1 MSFINKI
8 HDFFALGF
16 HSSCHCTV
24 AMSCWDSI
32 DIRIWREKY
41 FNSYRFYKA
50 PPSLVQSPFLFH
62 NLPTQADVPFS
73 VFIFLLQQSQGVASL
88 LRFIKK
94 KNKWQGEKEMH
105 PLSQIKFSACGRN
118 YWREIPASSVMK
130 HTPSS
135 SNRRKSKVNLL
146 PKSSKGCNPSTVQ
159 DFFFFQEI
167 IEA

>member
-32 DIRIWREKY
+32 DIRIWKGKY

-73 VFIFLLQQSQGVASL
+73 VFIFLLQWSQGVASL

-94 KNKWQGEKEMH
+94 KTNDKERRKCIPSPRSSSQLVAETIGGRFQRAQWWNTLHH
-105 PLSQIKFSACGRN
+105 PLTEGNLKSTCCLRAVKDAT
-118 YWREIPASSVMK
+118 PAQ
-130 HTPSS
+130 
-135 SNRRKSKVNLL
+135 RR
-146 PKSSKGCNPSTVQ
+146 T
-159 DFFFFQEI
+159 FFFFLRKS
-167 IEA
+167 